1 MDDMTSEIKNNNVV
15 GSKGGPSVTP
25 YLTNWCEVHLG
36 IQFIGVRMC
45 HEGNISKP
53 TQNLWWEIIL
63 WDRRL
68 DYCLWCTIGNLL
80 KMALWPVDHKA
91 VHWR

>member
-45 HEGNISKP
+45 LLDKTNIYM
-53 TQNLWWEIIL
+53 
-63 WDRRL
+63 RL
-68 DYCLWCTIGNLL
+68 HRKLHSNTLNVTLMSVVASQKTNMTRISMVITL
-80 KMALWPVDHKA
+80 
-91 VHWR
+91 